1 MKRIIFTVTNDLQYD
16 QRMQRICSS
25 LAKVGYDCTLVGR
38 LLPSSKPLPVFPF
51 RTHRIKCHFT
61 KGKLFYLE
69 YNLRLFFY
77 LMRQKTWAICAIDL
91 DTLLPATLV
100 SQVRKNKLVYD
111 AHEYFTEVPE
121 VVNRKRVKA
130 IWEWVAKTCIPKA
143 DLCYTV
149 GPQLAEILGERY
161 KSDFGVIRNLPVS
174 VQSGSS
180 PAGEVRWG
188 QNLPEKF
195 ILYQGALNE
204 GRGLEALIEASND
217 LPVSVVLAGEGD
229 LSHSLREQAKN
240 LNTVN
245 VEFLGFIKPPELK
258 AITAKAW
265 LGYNLLENKGLSYYY
280 SLANKFF
287 DYANAGVPCLNS
299 KFPEYNA
306 LNEAYD
312 CSLQIELTKQ
322 AIIDAVQKLIVDES
336 EYKRLSENSKK
347 MASNLNWENEE
358 KELIKLYEQL

>member
-16 QRMQRICSS
+16 QRMQRICTS
-25 LAKVGYDCTLVGR
+25 LAKAGYDCTLVGR
-38 LLPSSKPLPVFPF
+38 LLPNSKSLPVFPF
-51 RTHRIKCHFT
+51 RTYRIKCHFT

-77 LMRQKTWAICAIDL
+77 LMQQKTWAICAVDL

-100 SQVRKNKLVYD
+100 SKMRKYKLVYD

-121 VVNRKRVKA
+121 VVNRKSVKA

-149 GPQLAEILGERY
+149 GPKLAEILGHKYNNE
-161 KSDFGVIRNLPVS
+161 FGVIRNLPVS
-174 VQSGSS
+174 ALPEIDKGSLAKEPRQSG
-180 PAGEVRWG
+180 
-188 QNLPEKF
+188 QF

-204 GRGLEALIEASND
+204 GRGLEALIEASNE
-217 LPVSVVLAGEGD
+217 LPISILIAGEGD
-229 LSHSLREQAKN
+229 LSHSLREKAKS
-240 LNTVN
+240 LKTEN
-245 VEFLGFIKPPELK
+245 VQFLGFIKPAELK

-299 KFPEYNA
+299 NFPEYTA
-306 LNEAYD
+306 LNNEYD
-312 CSLQIELTKQ
+312 CSVQIELTKET
-322 AIIDAVQKLIVDES
+322 IVGAVQKLLNDES
-336 EYKRLSENSKK
+336 EYNRLSVNSKN
-347 MASNLNWENEE
+347 MAAKLNWENEE
-358 KELIKLYEQL
+358 KELTKLYEQL

>member
-1 MKRIIFTVTNDLQYD
+1 LKRIIFTVTNDLQYD
-16 QRMQRICSS
+16 QRMQRICTS
-25 LAKVGYDCTLVGR
+25 LAKAGYDCTLVGR
-38 LLPSSKPLPVFPF
+38 LLPNSKPLPVFSF

-77 LMRQKTWAICAIDL
+77 LMGQKTWTICAIDL
-91 DTLLPATLV
+91 DTLLPATLLKRA
-100 SQVRKNKLVYD
+100 RKNKLVYD

-130 IWEWVAKTCIPKA
+130 VWEWLAKTCIPKA

-149 GPQLAEILGERY
+149 GPKLAEILGNKY
-161 KSDFGVIRNLPVS
+161 NSDFGVVRNLPVS
-174 VQSGSS
+174 ESTQVRKNS
-180 PAGEVRWG
+180 PPVGGARGG
-188 QNLPEKF
+188 QKF

-245 VEFLGFIKPPELK
+245 VEFLGFVKPAELK
-258 AITAKAW
+258 AITSKAW

-299 KFPEYNA
+299 NFPEYNA

-312 CSLQIELTKQ
+312 CSLQIELTKE
-322 AIIDAVQKLIVDES
+322 AIIDAVQKLLNDES

-347 MASNLNWENEE
+347 MAANLNWENEE

>member
-1 MKRIIFTVTNDLQYD
+1 
-16 QRMQRICSS
+16 MQRICSS

-174 VQSGSS
+174 ESTQVRKNS
-180 PAGEVRWG
+180 PPVGGAGGG
-188 QNLPEKF
+188 QKF

-229 LSHSLREQAKN
+229 LSQTLRDKVKGIGAGDVK
-240 LNTVN
+240 
-245 VEFLGFIKPPELK
+245 FLGFVKPPELK

-299 KFPEYNA
+299 DFSEYNA
-306 LNEAYD
+306 LNEEYD

-322 AIIDAVQKLIVDES
+322 AIIDTVQRLLDDES

-347 MASNLNWENEE
+347 MASELNWENEE
-358 KELIKLYEQL
+358 KELIRLYEQL